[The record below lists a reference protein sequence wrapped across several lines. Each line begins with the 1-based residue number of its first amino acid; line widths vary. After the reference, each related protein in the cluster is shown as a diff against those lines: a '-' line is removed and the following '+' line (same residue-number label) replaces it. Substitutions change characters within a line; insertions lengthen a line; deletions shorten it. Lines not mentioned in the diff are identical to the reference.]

1 LTVAIGLVCANGVVV
16 ASDSMSTSGGVAQK
30 GQKVQALSNLPVVW
44 TASGSVYVIEDVA
57 ASLDALDQRASN
69 QAQLRWHF
77 ASPNLPQVRTELS
90 DSVRGAMQG
99 CYTSGMP
106 GYQMLTGPGGQQ
118 RHPFGSDFLL
128 LGYAGDTPYFLEV
141 AHDGQLN
148 WHHEVGFYA
157 VGSGGEFASVARAL
171 MAHYVEGEDLPVEL
185 GLQLAYR
192 TIANTIDVSS
202 QYVGFPVQL
211 AVVDSDGA
219 RVLDEGDVELVKQGV
234 QGWMKLESELL
245 RKQAASEPPPLEEPP
260 TIVED
265 EPYSG
270 SHQ

>member
-16 ASDSMSTSGGVAQK
+16 DSDSMSSSGGVAQK
-30 GQKVQALSNLPVVW
+30 GQKVQALSNLPVAW

-57 ASLDALDQRASN
+57 ASLDGLDQRASN
-69 QAQLRWHF
+69 QAQLRTHF
-77 ASPNLPQVRTELS
+77 AKPNLPQVRAELANA
-90 DSVRGAMQG
+90 VRGTMQG

-106 GYQMLTGPGGQQ
+106 GYQMLPVPGGQ

-128 LGYAGDTPYFLEV
+128 LGYAANTPYFLEV

-148 WHHEVGFYA
+148 WHHDVGFYA

-171 MAHYVEGEDLPVEL
+171 MAHYLEGEDLPVEL

-211 AVVDSDGA
+211 AMVDEDGA
-219 RVLDEGDVELVKQGV
+219 RVLDDGDVERVKQAV
-234 QGWMKLESELL
+234 QGWMKLEAELL
-245 RKQAASEPPPLEEPP
+245 RMGDVEGEEPGPLEEPP
-260 TIVED
+260 TIIED
-265 EPYSG
+265 
-270 SHQ
+270 